1 MKKSKITH
9 EHFHITPAMTPIDGI
24 KSRSLEIE
32 IDDELSDE
40 ENLRNSKE
48 KILEFLF
55 KNGIY
60 LQSHS
65 NNINN
70 MNKSITTLRVPPTPL
85 IVEFNSNTVTI
96 SILNKEE

>member
-1 MKKSKITH
+1 MQKSKITH
-9 EHFHITPAMTPIDGI
+9 EHFHITPAMTSIDGI
-24 KSRSLEIE
+24 KSSSLKIE

-48 KILEFLF
+48 RILEFLF
-55 KNGIY
+55 KNGVH

-65 NNINN
+65 DNINN
-70 MNKSITTLRVPPTPL
+70 TNKSITTLKVPPTPL

>member
-9 EHFHITPAMTPIDGI
+9 EHFHITPSMTPIDGT
-24 KSRSLEIE
+24 KSSSLKIE
-32 IDDELSDE
+32 IDNELSNE
-40 ENLRNSKE
+40 ENLKNSKE

-55 KNGIY
+55 KSGIY

-70 MNKSITTLRVPPTPL
+70 MNKSITTLKVPPTPL